1 MPRRAAISLGLLLI
15 AAASLRAWCFTGLQ
29 IGDDIVYS
37 HVAVNRLSGNA
48 DVTNTQGARLGF
60 MLPITAFYALF
71 GAGEV
76 PLVLYNAMCSTAM
89 VGAIFLLA
97 RRLFGEAAA
106 VPAGLVA
113 AVHPNLIR
121 YASECH
127 TDTPVA
133 FWLALSLLVFHTA
146 LEDDP
151 GARRRLLCGLLL
163 GWAYLHKESVIY
175 MALFFA
181 GHWIAT
187 RRRWT
192 WYVPVAL
199 PVVAV
204 ACAEMVGFWALTG
217 NPLERYAMI
226 RHWHAGHYM
235 AERYTTYGSIF
246 HRQFIELP
254 VLLFTP
260 WWGNRYIGIINLAG
274 LAAGAWNLAKRTPGI
289 GLAAGWFLAIYAG
302 YCFWPSSLS
311 PFLPGF
317 FLFDWTLPMLGA
329 PLSLLFG
336 SAPLRVPPAAM
347 KFAMAGVVVAAAVT
361 LHTQRDDGRPYSAGA
376 REAGPWLRAHPNA
389 RVITDDKTIEGLD
402 FFEGHRPTRLYIP
415 FQEAREYAGSVV
427 IVDKFWS
434 QPGQWWSRPVPD
446 LALHPPASWTK
457 LHESAQII
465 VYRP

>member
-1 MPRRAAISLGLLLI
+1 MPRRTAISLLLLVI
-15 AAASLRAWCFTGLQ
+15 AAAGLRAYCFTGLQ

-37 HVAVNRLSGNA
+37 HVAVNRLAGDP

-60 MLPITAFYALF
+60 MLPITLFYGLF
-71 GAGEV
+71 GPGEV
-76 PLVLYNAMCSTAM
+76 ALVLYNVLCSTAM
-89 VGAIFLLA
+89 TAVLFLLA

-106 VPAGLVA
+106 VPAALVA

-127 TDTPVA
+127 TDTPA
-133 FWLALSLLVFHTA
+133 AMWIALALLVFHTA
-146 LEDDP
+146 LEADP
-151 GARRRLLCGLLL
+151 GARRRLLCGLIL
-163 GWAYLHKESVIY
+163 GWAYLHKESVVY
-175 MALFFA
+175 MAVFFA

-187 RRRWT
+187 KRRWT
-192 WYVPVAL
+192 WYAPVAL

-204 ACAEMVGFWALTG
+204 GIAEMIGFAALTG
-217 NPLERYAMI
+217 NPLQRVDMI

-235 AERYTTYGSIF
+235 AERYTTAGSIL

-260 WWGNRYIGIINLAG
+260 WWGSRYVGIINLAG
-274 LAAGAWNLAKRTPGI
+274 LGAGAWNLLKRAPGA
-289 GLAAGWFLAIYAG
+289 GYAAGWFLAIYAG
-302 YCFWPSSLS
+302 YCFWPSSLR

-329 PLSLLFG
+329 PLALLFG
-336 SAPLRVPPAAM
+336 GAPLRLPPAAV
-347 KFAMAGVVVAAAVT
+347 KLAMAGVVVAAAAT
-361 LHTQRDDGRPYSAGA
+361 LHTARNDGVPYSAGA

-402 FFEGHRPTRLYIP
+402 FFEGHNPVRRYIP
-415 FQEAREYAGSVV
+415 FQDVKDYSGSVV

-434 QPGQWWSRPVPD
+434 QPGQWWSRPVPGI
-446 LALHPPASWTK
+446 ALHPPPTWSK

-465 VYRP
+465 VWRP